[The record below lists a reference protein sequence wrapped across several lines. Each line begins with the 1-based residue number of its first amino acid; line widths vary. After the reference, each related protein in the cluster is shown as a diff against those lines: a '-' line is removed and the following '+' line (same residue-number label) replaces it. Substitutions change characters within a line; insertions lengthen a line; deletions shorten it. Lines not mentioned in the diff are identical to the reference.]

1 MTMLPK
7 FQDELVEKISRL
19 IGDWESGTTI
29 SAKLR
34 QMGLFDNLEGMTK
47 WKRLNNC
54 FAQTQAKY
62 GDCREILK
70 FLQKVMSPVNY
81 IGDTITFHTRQSA
94 LNELLVFAG
103 VRCDDEAKFHA
114 VEPALSIDES
124 LAKVNSLRRKLTE
137 RNVHEKVLAYCTREL
152 VVNDVF
158 HAVFE
163 ACKGLFQTIREKS
176 GCTEDGAALIDKVFC
191 GSTPILAMNTLQTE
205 TERSEQRG
213 FASLLKGCAS
223 ACRNP
228 VAHEPRILWG
238 GTEEDA
244 IDSLMLVSLLHKKL
258 DKCTR
263 VLK

>member
-1 MTMLPK
+1 MSRLPK
-7 FQDELVEKISRL
+7 FQEELVEKISRL
-19 IGDWESGTTI
+19 VGDWESGTSI

-34 QMGLFDNLEGMTK
+34 QMNLFDNQEGMTK
-47 WKRLNNC
+47 WRRLNNC
-54 FAQTQAKY
+54 FLQTQSKY

-81 IGDTITFHTRQSA
+81 IGDITTFRTRQSL

-103 VRCDDEAKFHA
+103 VRCDNEAKFYA
-114 VEPALSIDES
+114 VEPALSVEES

-137 RNVHEKVLAYCTREL
+137 RNVHENVLAYCTREL

-158 HAVFE
+158 HAVLE
-163 ACKGLFQTIREKS
+163 ACKGLFQTIRDRS

-191 GSTPILAMNTLQTE
+191 GSTPILAINTLRTE
-205 TERSEQRG
+205 TERSEQKG
-213 FASLLKGCAS
+213 FASLLKGCIS

-238 GTEEDA
+238 GSEEDA

-263 VLK
+263 VLQ